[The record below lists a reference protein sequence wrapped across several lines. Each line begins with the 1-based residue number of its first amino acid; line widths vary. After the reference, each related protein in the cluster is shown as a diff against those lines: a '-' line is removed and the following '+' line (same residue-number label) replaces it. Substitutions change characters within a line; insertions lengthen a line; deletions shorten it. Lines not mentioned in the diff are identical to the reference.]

1 MIKPHFIA
9 GGPPE
14 TPISYA
20 KLGVKSREIEDP
32 SQPHR
37 VSAPHP
43 PWGCMG
49 SMPADLFLTKR
60 VEQKKVDQSVAYAT
74 NARNAVPQN
83 AA

>member
-43 PWGCMG
+43 PWGCMAAPTLSLRATG
-49 SMPADLFLTKR
+49 PKLFHPGWG
-60 VEQKKVDQSVAYAT
+60 AT
-74 NARNAVPQN
+74 FMVR
-83 AA
+83 

>member
-9 GGPPE
+9 GGPPK

-43 PWGCMG
+43 PWGCMAVRMLA
-49 SMPADLFLTKR
+49 SR
-60 VEQKKVDQSVAYAT
+60 VH
-74 NARNAVPQN
+74 
-83 AA
+83 

>member
-1 MIKPHFIA
+1 MIKPHFLA
-9 GGPPE
+9 GGPPK

-49 SMPADLFLTKR
+49 STL
-60 VEQKKVDQSVAYAT
+60 VEGHTRDFQP
-74 NARNAVPQN
+74 PQ
-83 AA
+83 

>member
-1 MIKPHFIA
+1 MIKPHFLA
-9 GGPPE
+9 GGPPKM
-14 TPISYA
+14 PISYA

-49 SMPADLFLTKR
+49 LARSFFLSDYVRLK
-60 VEQKKVDQSVAYAT
+60 
-74 NARNAVPQN
+74 
-83 AA
+83 

>member
-49 SMPADLFLTKR
+49 GERWPVQSCVDFFSATIVRRSF
-60 VEQKKVDQSVAYAT
+60 VEL
-74 NARNAVPQN
+74 
-83 AA
+83 